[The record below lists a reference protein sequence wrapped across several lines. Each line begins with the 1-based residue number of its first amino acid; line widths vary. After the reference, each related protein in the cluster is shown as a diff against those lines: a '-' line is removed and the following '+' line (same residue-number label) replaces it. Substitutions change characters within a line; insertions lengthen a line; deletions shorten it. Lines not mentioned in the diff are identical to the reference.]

1 MMKLTTRALGEIEG
15 HQVVAW
21 RVGTKRR
28 GLLHISDISSQ
39 DATASAEIVA
49 IRHLLFTDK
58 VFMRDIHSGEGL
70 ALEVSTP
77 VIKKVARGK
86 TSKAHL
92 STLARFF
99 TTNLQGV
106 TLGTTSPKDEHL
118 PNIGDEVPCVYL
130 SSSESPQYDV
140 FDTPAMGKLRLTQHV
155 LDQFIERL
163 HSGEAKKPLT
173 SLISRLKH
181 EEIKRLPL
189 PDKVALH
196 KIKKYGTIDNL
207 EIWGHDTSQM
217 HFTVVRDPR
226 TAIGTVVT
234 IYRRHPDHQ

>member
-1 MMKLTTRALGEIEG
+1 MMKLTTKTLGEIEG
-15 HQVVAW
+15 NQVVAW

-28 GLLHISDISSQ
+28 GLLHISDIGNQ
-39 DATASAEIVA
+39 DATAAAEIVA
-49 IRHLLFTDK
+49 IRHLLFADK

-70 ALEVSTP
+70 ALEVLTP
-77 VIKKVARGK
+77 VVKKVARGK

-92 STLARFF
+92 ATLARYF

-106 TLGTTSPKDEHL
+106 TLGTTSSKDGYL
-118 PNIGDEVPCVYL
+118 PNLGDEVPSVYI

-140 FDTPAMGKLRLTQHV
+140 FETPAMGKLKLTQHV

-163 HSGEAKKPLT
+163 HDGEVKKPLI

-181 EEIKRLPL
+181 EKIKRLPL
-189 PDKVALH
+189 PDKVTFH

-234 IYRRHPDHQ
+234 TYRRHPGYL